1 MTFSRLVIFAMITM
15 LVALIVFSIVA
26 VGVSQGLM
34 GLGVS
39 RPIAGLAALALGG
52 FAAVRVWKFV
62 DVQFSR
68 GT

>member
-15 LVALIVFSIVA
+15 LIAVIAFSIVA

-34 GLGVS
+34 GLGVAK
-39 RPIAGLAALALGG
+39 PIAGLTALVLGG
-52 FAAVRVWKFV
+52 FVAARVWKRL

-68 GT
+68 QT

>member
-15 LVALIVFSIVA
+15 LFAVIAFSMVA

-39 RPIAGLAALALGG
+39 RPIAGLAALVIGG
-52 FAAVRVWKFV
+52 FVAVRVWKFV

-68 GT
+68 NT